1 MGKFTAVRGGLWEE
15 APLVAAAAG
24 GGPIMWSVSGW
35 RRDGG
40 ASLWTPPI
48 NHAEKQRE
56 SEGGRHFT
64 WSGLKV
70 GLMCWYDQVSLFE
83 SYAFGYKWIRPP
95 PQLFLFFFSV
105 CLFFKWN
112 CCLSILIY
120 LQVIH
125 KPGDEP
131 TAAETNRNECLW
143 DFNFTGLL
151 FNIQLFH
158 RLLLFYGKLWH
169 LYDRQRFNL
178 ITRSLL
184 IKLPNNAVKINLPV
198 ILNRKVLLP
207 CLRIAVITSARS
219 TLLTFDTLE
228 ILKWL
233 YL

>member
-1 MGKFTAVRGGLWEE
+1 ML
-15 APLVAAAAG
+15 
-24 GGPIMWSVSGW
+24 SV
-35 RRDGG
+35 
-40 ASLWTPPI
+40 T
-48 NHAEKQRE
+48 NE
-56 SEGGRHFT
+56 
-64 WSGLKV
+64 
-70 GLMCWYDQVSLFE
+70 
-83 SYAFGYKWIRPP
+83 YAPP
-95 PQLFLFFFSV
+95 PSCFFFVFSV

-112 CCLSILIY
+112 CCLSILLY

-125 KPGDEP
+125 KSGDEP

-178 ITRSLL
+178 MTRSLL
-184 IKLPNNAVKINLPV
+184 IKLPRNAVKINLPV
-198 ILNRKVLLP
+198 TLNRKVLLP